1 MKIII
6 ILLLSIKVAYLFE
19 LNFTT
24 NHIDKG
30 LMSNGKKYDA
40 QKYPYAKNSLSTF
53 KNEFL
58 KRMYAL
64 TAPHWLNEVNKNNIK
79 VSY

>member
-6 ILLLSIKVAYLFE
+6 VLLLSIKVAYLFE

-30 LMSNGKKYDA
+30 LISNGKKYDA
-40 QKYPYAKNSLSTF
+40 QKDPYVRNSLSTF
-53 KNEFL
+53 KNELL
-58 KRMYAL
+58 KRMYSL
-64 TAPHWLNEVNKNNIK
+64 TAPHWLNDVNKNNLK